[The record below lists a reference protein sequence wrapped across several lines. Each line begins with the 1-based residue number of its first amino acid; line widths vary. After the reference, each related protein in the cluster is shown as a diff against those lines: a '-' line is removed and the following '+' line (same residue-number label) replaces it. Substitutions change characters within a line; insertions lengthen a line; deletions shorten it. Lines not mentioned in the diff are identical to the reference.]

1 MPKRLRI
8 KCVIAW
14 ITEHEKA
21 KKPTNVRYLTYMGW
35 AKDKNGNVLT
45 GYASRYVYR
54 FYTHN
59 ELKRMNVQPFI
70 FDSRRNAMHTLCDID
85 LPNGGLLSLMPING
99 RILFSDIVSKKKGG
113 K

>member
-8 KCVIAW
+8 KYVIVW
-14 ITEHEKA
+14 IPGHEKA

-70 FDSRRNAMHTLCDID
+70 FDSRRDAMHTLCDID
-85 LPNGGLLSLMPING
+85 ILGGGLLALIPIGG
-99 RILFSDIVSKKKGG
+99 RILFWDIDTKKKGG